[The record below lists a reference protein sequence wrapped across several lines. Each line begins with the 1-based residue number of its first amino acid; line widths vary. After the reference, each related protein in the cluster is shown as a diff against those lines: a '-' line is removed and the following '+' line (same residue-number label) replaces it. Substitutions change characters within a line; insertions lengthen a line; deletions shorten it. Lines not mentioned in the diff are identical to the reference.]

1 MRCNPYF
8 VFSTLLFVISWP
20 FMLREGNSAYA
31 EEIQFNT
38 DIMDVDDKD
47 NIDVRQFSRRGFILP
62 GRYLMTI
69 RVNLLDFPEQEVT
82 FYPAGKN
89 LREDKG

>member
-1 MRCNPYF
+1 MRYHHYF

-20 FMLREGNSAYA
+20 FMLKEGNSAYA

-47 NIDVRQFSRRGFILP
+47 NIDVRQFPLRGFILP
-62 GRYLMTI
+62 GRYLMKI
-69 RVNLLDFPEQEVT
+69 RVIFWIFRN
-82 FYPAGKN
+82 
-89 LREDKG
+89 RR